1 MKKYVSICSLILS
14 VLFLFSC
21 SVTHRQTSTTTQN
34 EYGGIIEC
42 PVHSMDYHSFDDV
55 FIQYVGS
62 DAFNEWLDEQTESG
76 SQDDCLFG
84 FGFPDFIEDFDITE
98 ETYYSLFED
107 TMSSYMYD
115 HPAELLFDGTHEE
128 VEAYYR
134 DIEACSIR
142 LEQKQC
148 IMELKQALAEKADAI
163 IPNIRTI
170 SIGELRSVSGLTES
184 EFQTVVQNINSTKS
198 YINISADNID
208 SVVSEKDMLFVN
220 ISEIT
225 ISPEVSNINILPDVE
240 EVVEPDVEAVIEPD
254 VEVVIP

>member
-1 MKKYVSICSLILS
+1 M
-14 VLFLFSC
+14 
-21 SVTHRQTSTTTQN
+21 H
-34 EYGGIIEC
+34 
-42 PVHSMDYHSFDDV
+42 
-55 FIQYVGS
+55 
-62 DAFNEWLDEQTESG
+62 
-76 SQDDCLFG
+76 
-84 FGFPDFIEDFDITE
+84 
-98 ETYYSLFED
+98 
-107 TMSSYMYD
+107 
-115 HPAELLFDGTHEE
+115 
-128 VEAYYR
+128 
-134 DIEACSIR
+134 
-142 LEQKQC
+142 
-148 IMELKQALAEKADAI
+148 AI